1 MTSKDDAFLEEA
13 RLGPR
18 TRVLIEC
25 EEIPNLQRLLAS

>member
-1 MTSKDDAFLEEA
+1 MSSKDDAFLEEA

-25 EEIPNLQRLLAS
+25 SHEMDMEAQP